1 MSGSHVLPVL
11 VSSLRCF
18 VFGPLLSRPA
28 ISPYCRLSCTI
39 YPGPRFI
46 WRPHSSRVLIARSC
60 LWLARAYRSLVLAD
74 ARSSAVAFLPTSTS
88 GEPRG
93 GFTLPYTS
101 LTLHALT
108 PASEGSP
115 AHIYCQVDESDA
127 VRLPAGS
134 GEEPLGGMNGHASG
148 GGGDGYGEPE
158 EEYAEMREVR
168 LYVEAEKR
176 E

>member
-1 MSGSHVLPVL
+1 MS
-11 VSSLRCF
+11 
-18 VFGPLLSRPA
+18 
-28 ISPYCRLSCTI
+28 
-39 YPGPRFI
+39 
-46 WRPHSSRVLIARSC
+46 
-60 LWLARAYRSLVLAD
+60 LAN
-74 ARSSAVAFLPTSTS
+74 ARSSAVAFLPTS
-88 GEPRG
+88 GESRG

-134 GEEPLGGMNGHASG
+134 GAENGQVEEGLVAGMNGHGHGS
-148 GGGDGYGEPE
+148 GGDGYGEPE
-158 EEYAEMREVR
+158 DEEFAEMREVR